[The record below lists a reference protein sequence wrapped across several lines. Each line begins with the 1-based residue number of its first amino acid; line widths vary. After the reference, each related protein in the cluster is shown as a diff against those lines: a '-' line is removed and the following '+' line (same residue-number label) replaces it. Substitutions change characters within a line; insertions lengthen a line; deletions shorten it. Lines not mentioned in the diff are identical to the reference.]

1 MVTIFFTF
9 REDNG
14 MIGFGK
20 IVAYLLRLQIGYQIN
35 QIMLVALIIAAKFL
49 FHTCQIPK
57 EADENSNEKV
67 SCHSIPNFL
76 NRNWGISN

>member
-20 IVAYLLRLQIGYQIN
+20 IVAYLLPLQIGYQIN
-35 QIMLVALIIAAKFL
+35 QIMLVALIIAVKSL
-49 FHTCQIPK
+49 FHACQIPK
-57 EADENSNEKV
+57 YTDENCNKKSPV
-67 SCHSIPNFL
+67 TRFL
-76 NRNWGISN
+76 VF